1 MQSSRFDLTGLK
13 FTTYIYRFCL
23 SWFTY
28 HESFSLK
35 KMFLRWLFW
44 HLCLIS
50 IVIYKFILIND
61 QSEDFILA
69 FALRFDFTFSDYY
82 LTFLLK
88 CIRFWP
94 TMKDLFSLRVNV
106 WTHHIINLNN
116 QQTNVNLLMN
126 PYFL

>member
-1 MQSSRFDLTGLK
+1 MIILT
-13 FTTYIYRFCL
+13 
-23 SWFTY
+23 S
-28 HESFSLK
+28 
-35 KMFLRWLFW
+35 
-44 HLCLIS
+44 CLIS

-94 TMKDLFSLRVNV
+94 TMKDLFSESEC
-106 WTHHIINLNN
+106 
-116 QQTNVNLLMN
+116 MN
-126 PYFL
+126 ASYYKPKQSTD